1 MGNLNLSEL
10 QEIAGGLFDETELAV
25 IAAAEQIQSTPPAP
39 APTPEPDDRTRSR
52 ADFTQ
57 TFEIEASDLWADFD
71 ALERIAAAREE
82 THRRMSERFE
92 NERIAALAAY
102 QPRSRTDRRGIVWN
116 LLPPDMPA
124 QAGDLIEDAGV
135 WRPQPTISQC
145 TSRYDRAVFV
155 RVEAQRHHD
164 AMLAQYGPDAL
175 PTIAAKNRLD
185 AAWQA
190 QRQALRDADDPVIQ
204 ERDRI
209 DAWRAD
215 AGREEYNASRRSTR
229 AEANADLSG
238 MSAEQ
243 KEEHRRLKRAEAQRL
258 RRAAKKAAA

>member
-1 MGNLNLSEL
+1 M
-10 QEIAGGLFDETELAV
+10 FDEVELAA
-25 IAAAEQIQSTPPAP
+25 IAAAEQIQPTPPAP

-52 ADFTQ
+52 ANFMPA
-57 TFEIEASDLWADFD
+57 FAVEVSALWADFD
-71 ALERIAAAREE
+71 ALERIAAAKGE

-116 LLPPDMPA
+116 LLPPGTTT
-124 QAGDLIEDAGV
+124 QAGDVIEDAGV
-135 WRPQPTISQC
+135 WRPQATISQC
-145 TSRYDRAVFV
+145 TSRYDRAVFQ
-155 RVEAQRHHD
+155 RIEAQRHHD
-164 AMLAQYGPDAL
+164 AMLAQHGPDTL

-185 AAWQA
+185 AAWQV

-243 KEEHRRLKRAEAQRL
+243 KEEHRRQKRAEAQRA
-258 RRAAKKAAA
+258 RRAKKAAVP

>member
-1 MGNLNLSEL
+1 
-10 QEIAGGLFDETELAV
+10 
-25 IAAAEQIQSTPPAP
+25 
-39 APTPEPDDRTRSR
+39 
-52 ADFTQ
+52 
-57 TFEIEASDLWADFD
+57 
-71 ALERIAAAREE
+71 
-82 THRRMSERFE
+82 MSERFE

-116 LLPPDMPA
+116 LLPPGTTT
-124 QAGDLIEDAGV
+124 QAGDVIEDAGV

-175 PTIAAKNRLD
+175 PTISAKNRLD

-204 ERDRI
+204 GATGSTHGAQMP
-209 DAWRAD
+209 DAR
-215 AGREEYNASRRSTR
+215 NTTP
-229 AEANADLSG
+229 
-238 MSAEQ
+238 
-243 KEEHRRLKRAEAQRL
+243 
-258 RRAAKKAAA
+258 AAARPVPRPTQTCPA